1 MTKTVYDVIDFGVN
15 YIRSVYDD
23 WDVVEVLDKDDSVF
37 PNTLHWQY
45 GHVLTV
51 FEEALSMGNQEVV
64 DVEKYGRLFGT
75 GTKPADWGNEDVP
88 SIESILNDIKTLP
101 ERARHLSDKDLEK
114 EVDQPVAG
122 CKTLE
127 EFLVLNAL
135 HIPLHAGKIEEMTRV
150 LKSTQ

>member
-23 WDVVEVLDKDDSVF
+23 WDVVKVLDKDDSVF

-51 FEEALSMGNQEVV
+51 FEEALSMGNQEVI

-75 GTKPADWGNEDVP
+75 GTKPADWGNEEVP

-101 ERARHLSDKDLEK
+101 ERARHLTDKDLEK
-114 EVDQPVAG
+114 EVDQPDAG

-150 LKSTQ
+150 LKSVQ

>member
-101 ERARHLSDKDLEK
+101 ERARHLTDKDLEK

-150 LKSTQ
+150 LKVEK

>member
-101 ERARHLSDKDLEK
+101 ERARHLTDKDLEK

-135 HIPLHAGKIEEMTRV
+135 HIPLHAGKIEEMTRM
-150 LKSTQ
+150 LKVEK

>member
-101 ERARHLSDKDLEK
+101 ERARHLTDKDLEK

-135 HIPLHAGKIEEMTRV
+135 HIPLYAGKIEEMTRV
-150 LKSTQ
+150 LKSAQ

>member
-101 ERARHLSDKDLEK
+101 ERARHLTDKDLEK
-114 EVDQPVAG
+114 
-122 CKTLE
+122 K
-127 EFLVLNAL
+127 
-135 HIPLHAGKIEEMTRV
+135 
-150 LKSTQ
+150 